1 MKLKDKKLTLV
12 QRDAVAGLVFV
23 LPFVIG
29 LLIVFL
35 PSLIKSIAFSFNN
48 IVYETGGYSLEW
60 RGFEY
65 YKTALLEHT
74 TYNKTLVETLI
85 SMIVNVPLVLIFS
98 FFMSTLL
105 NSDFKGRTFMQVVV
119 FLPVITASGVL
130 AALNAA
136 EVSGGIITSATSG
149 DNVEMQMGSTLVLD
163 MLGLSGGLAQYFT
176 TAISKLYEVIT
187 SSGIQILIFLAGL
200 RTIPESVY
208 EAATMEGA
216 TGWESFWKVT
226 FPMVSPYILINV
238 VYSIVNSLSSS
249 TSPVLSLILETAR
262 TGSVDLS
269 LSAAMAFIFCG
280 LELIILMIMV
290 FIVSRIVF
298 YYD

>member
-23 LPFVIG
+23 LPFIIG
-29 LLIVFL
+29 LVIVFL

-60 RGFEY
+60 RGLDY

-74 TYNKTLVETLI
+74 TYNKKLVETII
-85 SMIVNVPLVLIFS
+85 SMVVNVPLVLVFS

-136 EVSGGIITSATSG
+136 DVSGGIITSATSG

-163 MLGLSGGLAQYFT
+163 MLGLSGALAQYFT

-187 SSGIQILIFLAGL
+187 TSGIQILIFLAGL

-249 TSPVLSLILETAR
+249 TSPVLGLILETAR

-280 LELIILMIMV
+280 LELIILMAMV

>member
-1 MKLKDKKLTLV
+1 MKIKDKKLTLV
-12 QRDAVAGLVFV
+12 QRDAVAGFAFV
-23 LPFVIG
+23 LPFVLG
-29 LLIVFL
+29 LFLVFM
-35 PSLIKSIAFSFNN
+35 PSLIKSIAFSLNN

-60 RGFEY
+60 RGLAY
-65 YKTALLEHT
+65 YKNALLEHT
-74 TYNKTLVETLI
+74 TYNKTLVESI
-85 SMIVNVPLVLIFS
+85 IAMVVNVPLVLIFS

-105 NSDFKGRTFMQVVV
+105 NSDFKGKNFMQVIV

-136 EVSGGIITSATSG
+136 DVSGGIITSSTSG
-149 DNVEMQMGSTLVLD
+149 EYIDMQMGSTLVLD
-163 MLGLSGGLAQYFT
+163 LLGLSGSLAQYFT

-249 TSPVLSLILETAR
+249 TSPVLRLILETAR

-269 LSAAMAFIFCG
+269 LSSAMAFMFCG
-280 LELIILMIMV
+280 LELVILAVMV
-290 FIVSRIVF
+290 LVVSRIVF

>member
-1 MKLKDKKLTLV
+1 MKLRDKKLTLT
-12 QRDAVAGLVFV
+12 QRDGLAGLIFV
-23 LPFVIG
+23 LPFILG
-29 LLIVFL
+29 LILVFL
-35 PSLIKSIAFSFNN
+35 PSFIKSVAFSFNN

-60 RGFEY
+60 RGLEY
-65 YKTALLEHT
+65 YKNALLEHT
-74 TYNKTLVETLI
+74 TYNQTLVESILA
-85 SMIVNVPLVLIFS
+85 MVVNVPLVLIFS

-105 NSDFKGRTFMQVVV
+105 NSEFKGRTFMQVIV

-130 AALNAA
+130 ASLNAA
-136 EVSGGIITSATSG
+136 DVSGGIITSATSG
-149 DNVEMQMGSTLVLD
+149 DTVEMQMGSTLVLD
-163 MLGLSGGLAQYFT
+163 MIGLSGTLAEYFT

-200 RTIPESVY
+200 RTIPVSVY

-226 FPMVSPYILINV
+226 FPMVSPYIVINV

-249 TSPVLSLILETAR
+249 TSPVLNLILETAR
-262 TGSVDLS
+262 TGNVDLS
-269 LSAAMAFIFCG
+269 LSSAMAFIFCG
-280 LELIILMIMV
+280 LELVILAVMV
-290 FIVSRIVF
+290 LVVSRIVF

>member
-23 LPFVIG
+23 LPFIIG
-29 LLIVFL
+29 LVIVFL

-60 RGFEY
+60 RGLDY

-74 TYNKTLVETLI
+74 TYNKKLVETII
-85 SMIVNVPLVLIFS
+85 SMVVNVPLVLVFS

-130 AALNAA
+130 AVLNAA
-136 EVSGGIITSATSG
+136 DVSGGIITSATSG

-163 MLGLSGGLAQYFT
+163 MLGLSGALAQYFT

-187 SSGIQILIFLAGL
+187 TSGIQILIFLAGL

-249 TSPVLSLILETAR
+249 TSPVLGLILETAR

-280 LELIILMIMV
+280 LELIILMAMV